1 MDAIDRHIIKLL
13 QENARTSLKTI
24 AEKTFLSSPAVSSRI
39 ERMEREGIILG
50 YEAQVDPIKLG
61 YHILAFINLN
71 VLPEDKPKFYAYAN
85 GVPNILECSCVT
97 GEYSML
103 MKVAF
108 PSTRELDIFVGQLQ
122 TYGKTSTQ
130 IVFSTHVGPR
140 GVDVDSQ

>member
-1 MDAIDRHIIKLL
+1 MTRF
-13 QENARTSLKTI
+13 SWY
-24 AEKTFLSSPAVSSRI
+24 S
-39 ERMEREGIILG
+39 

-61 YHILAFINLN
+61 YHILDFINLN

>member
-1 MDAIDRHIIKLL
+1 
-13 QENARTSLKTI
+13 
-24 AEKTFLSSPAVSSRI
+24 
-39 ERMEREGIILG
+39 
-50 YEAQVDPIKLG
+50 
-61 YHILAFINLN
+61 
-71 VLPEDKPKFYAYAN
+71 
-85 GVPNILECSCVT
+85 
-97 GEYSML
+97 ML